1 MDASNAARHLPRW
14 SLSIAVGW
22 LLAATATAAPRAI
35 AAVTVRAPQAA
46 PAAAPSDLR
55 LGDEIR
61 AGVRWLRA
69 HQDLETGS
77 YGSRD
82 VGVSET
88 AWALRCF
95 AESPDQYRAVDG
107 PFVRKALEFLRSR
120 QDKDGTIADPKADEK
135 QRLAQTRLAAAA
147 LALYADA
154 DNAPALKAALKRLAG
169 AGLEGAGF
177 DGPATFAT
185 ADAADKRARELLAAK
200 DPAGMWPGK
209 PSQVIATAQALVE
222 LSACERALRKPATK
236 ATAAPIETLPT
247 FTAVDR
253 SRVDK
258 ALRDGGEF
266 LAGCATDG
274 RFGAPGKPD
283 AGVSAVALGALLCV
297 PAPRSPKV
305 QQTID
310 SGLAWLVSLQH
321 ADGSIHDGK
330 LANYGTSAA
339 IMALV
344 RSGDPKYAPVIA
356 KARGYLQKLQVD
368 EGEGYSEG
376 DLFYGGIGYGGSERP
391 DLSNLQMALEALSA
405 SGLQRN
411 DPTYT
416 KALAFL
422 QRCQN
427 RSESNDV
434 RIVEQRGGGLAIVS
448 GNDGGAGYAPGDSKA
463 GFVQL
468 EDGTQVPRSYGSM
481 TYALLKSLVFAGLDK
496 QDPRV
501 QAAWKWCCENY
512 TLDINPGFVASE
524 DPSAAYQGLF
534 YYFHTMARALE
545 VLGEDAIVDRA
556 GQSHSWRGELS
567 GRLISMQDRTDGSWT
582 NRNSPRWYEGNPVVA
597 TAYALLTLDAARPR

>member
-1 MDASNAARHLPRW
+1 MDAPNVARPLPRW
-14 SLSIAVGW
+14 SLS
-22 LLAATATAAPRAI
+22 LAAVCALALASSAAPRRPVGMASGFS
-35 AAVTVRAPQAA
+35 QAT
-46 PAAAPSDLR
+46 PAAAQSDLR

-69 HQDLETGS
+69 HQDLESGS
-77 YGSRD
+77 YGTRD
-82 VGVSET
+82 VGVAET

-120 QDKDGTIADPKADEK
+120 QDKDGTIADPKADDK
-135 QRLAQTRLAAAA
+135 QRLAQTQLAASA

-154 DNAPALKAALKRLAG
+154 DNAPALKAALKRIAG

-177 DGPATFAT
+177 DGPATFTSAE
-185 ADAADKRARELLAAK
+185 AADKRAREVLAAK

-222 LSACERALRKPATK
+222 LSACERALRKPASK
-236 ATAAPIETLPT
+236 PAAVESLPT
-247 FTAVDR
+247 YTTVDR
-253 SRVDK
+253 ARVDK
-258 ALRDGGEF
+258 ALREGGEF
-266 LAGCATDG
+266 LAGCAADG

-339 IMALV
+339 IMALA
-344 RSGDPKYAPVIA
+344 RSGDPEYAPVIA
-356 KARGYLQKLQVD
+356 KARGYLQRLQVD

-463 GFVQL
+463 GFVKL

-481 TYALLKSLVFAGLDK
+481 TYALLKSLVFAGLDR

-545 VLGEDAIVDRA
+545 VLGEETIVDRA